1 MLTLEDLPKLKI
13 FADNSNIKVN
23 FSKITKELGKYR
35 RTVKKILLWFQ
46 KKTKT
51 RNKPSKCDK
60 FYDTI
65 IDLLENRHESFYYIS
80 NLWNYL
86 NDNYNMNISYST
98 FRTYILKRK
107 ELYSYFKNTK
117 KV

>member
-23 FSKITKELGKYR
+23 FSKIAKELGKDI
-35 RTVKKILLWFQ
+35 RTVKKYYYGF

-51 RNKPSKCDK
+51 RNKPSKCDE

-65 IDLLENRHESFYYIS
+65 IDLLENRPESFYYIS

-98 FRTYILKRK
+98 FRTYMLKKK

-117 KV
+117 KRV